1 MEFQYLPDQHIQEEK
16 EDFLNFKE
24 AAKRTLAAIKNSR
37 PPFTW
42 AIYGDWGSGKTSLMR
57 LIMSRMEDEIKR
69 LNPLSS
75 GPLGLNTE
83 QSGPLHIPV
92 WFDAWRYENEINII
106 YPLFHTIR
114 EDFSCRCP
122 EEKNNESFVSSF
134 KRVAYTSLF
143 GLTDLGL
150 RAATKAAFGEA
161 LTVKDVKETFEMVE
175 KDSQSDL
182 EAVFSKWT
190 DDVTAIR
197 EAFEKFVE
205 QYLDLYRKKHSI
217 PAGRKLYLAVFIDD
231 LDRCLPDVA
240 IEILER
246 IKNHLLSDR
255 CIFIL
260 GINRNVVYKSISKKY
275 GDLDIDG
282 RQHLEKIIQHSV
294 GVPRP
299 SRDAIIKFGLETL
312 KALVVSTGEY
322 DLQAHFDEFSQ
333 TLYDAGFTNPR
344 KIKRIM
350 NHYLNFIM
358 SRVEIHKDIQDFNLP
373 TVIRLI
379 ILREYYQDFYDL
391 FKEKGFEA
399 FKIISAGT
407 ADKADKFKE
416 TCGEKW
422 EHLIPRLER
431 MKKLTEMNP
440 GKKTKN
446 QYIDAID
453 ELFGLED

>member
-1 MEFQYLPDQHIQEEK
+1 MEFQYLPDIHIREEK

-24 AAKRTLAAIKNSR
+24 AAHRILAAIKNSS

-42 AIYGDWGSGKTSLMR
+42 GIYGDWGSGKTSLMR
-57 LIMSRMEDEIKR
+57 LIMNKMEGELTK
-69 LNPLSS
+69 LNRAAS

-92 WFDAWRYENEINII
+92 WFDAWRYENEVNII
-106 YPLFHTIR
+106 YPLFYTIR

-122 EEKNNESFVSSF
+122 EEENNESFINSF

-143 GLTDLGL
+143 GLTDLAL
-150 RAATKAAFGEA
+150 RTATKAAFGEA
-161 LTVKDVKETFEMVE
+161 MTVKEVTESFEMVE
-175 KDSQSDL
+175 KDL
-182 EAVFSKWT
+182 ETVFSKWT
-190 DDVTAIR
+190 DQVTEIR

-260 GINRNVVYKSISKKY
+260 GINRNVVYKSIRKKY

-299 SRDAIIKFGLETL
+299 SREAIIKFGIESL
-312 KALVVSTGEY
+312 KARVVSTGEY
-322 DLQAHFDEFSQ
+322 DLKANFDAFSQ
-333 TLYDAGFTNPR
+333 TLYEAEFTNPR

-358 SRVEIHKDIQDFNLP
+358 SHVEIHKDIQDFNLP

-399 FKIISAGT
+399 FKIISEET
-407 ADKADKFKE
+407 TEQADKFKV

-422 EHLIPRLER
+422 AHLIPRLER
-431 MKKLTEMNP
+431 MKRLTEMNP

-446 QYIDAID
+446 QYIEAID